1 VVSDANLILGLG
13 TLARSIVAMAF
24 LANATPSACD
34 VLQILQFLLF
44 SLNASPAPTTR
55 TDPHSTRLAFSAPC
69 FARPSLTYSFASE
82 SCLTRLALEVDSR
95 TTATVVMHASAF
107 DMMTIRRLSIGSG
120 YKYLLKTIAVGDGP
134 ERIDKSDLVR
144 YYSDSGTPPGVFLGA
159 GLVGLNN
166 GLGVAVGHS
175 VSAEN
180 LQRMLQDCADPIT
193 GEVLGRVPS
202 AKAVG
207 GFDLTFSPSKSV
219 SVAWALADH
228 ETREVIYRCHQDAIE
243 EVLAYAEREVFHTR
257 TGQQGCVEEDIVG
270 VVAASFTHFDSRDG
284 DPQLHDHVVILNR
297 VQAKN
302 DGAWRT
308 LDSRGLFASTVMLSE
323 MHQGV
328 LSDLLTAELGWDW
341 EAHTRRSST
350 APKWEVAGV
359 SKRLMDEF
367 SQRTTAIV
375 GAKDRLIAQFEDDHG
390 RAPTDVEVLKLRQ
403 TATLSTRRAK
413 KGLGLGDLTEE
424 WTARSTPYIDNEPM
438 AWVHELGD
446 RGVPAFTSAE
456 FEDEILLDVANAAL
470 DVVSAKRPTFSRAN
484 VQAEVFRQMQGVHFT
499 QPAERILTATRTTN
513 LAIAR
518 ALLITI
524 PNLHHTPRFLLRT
537 DGTSKFLRTGHW
549 LYTTTTLLDAEARLL
564 DAGQRLDGA
573 VVSSA
578 TVAEVTERRLPGKT
592 FKLSVDQALA
602 VEQITTSGR
611 ALDLLVGPAGTGKST
626 AMAGLRAAWE
636 AEHGAGSV
644 TGLAPSAAAAQ
655 VLGDDMGIDTDNLAK
670 WLYEHRQH
678 GQRSRELEELR
689 EEVRLIERT
698 GRVPS
703 PRLLASIA
711 SREEALF
718 RWILREGQL
727 IVIDEASLASTF
739 ALDELTS
746 AALDARAKVV
756 LVGDGAQLSSV
767 DAGGMF
773 RTLVR
778 DRGDDAPTLADVRRF
793 NAAWEK
799 EASLGIRNG
808 TSSALGAYATHERI
822 ADGTRDDM
830 LDALYDA
837 WRADNERGL
846 HSLMLASDSA
856 TVNELNARARAERI
870 ARGAVVDEGV
880 DVAGA
885 MTAGVND
892 LVVTRENN
900 RRLTTETGWV
910 KNGDVWT
917 VSATHPDGSMTV
929 TRVNGDGSVILPASY
944 VAGNVELAYATTVHR
959 AQGRTVDS
967 AHAFV
972 SPTTTREVL
981 YVALTRGSEANHLYV
996 DTHDDPDPDT
1006 GHDGLTEIPTA
1017 LQVLTGV
1024 LHHEGAD
1031 VSATDMIRQS
1041 QTQSIAA
1048 LVAEYNTIVSMA
1060 EGPRWEEALSRSGLS
1075 DTELAQAKDS
1085 PAYAALLAQ
1094 LRDAENRGFDIDTEL
1109 PILVTGRSFDDA
1121 DDVAS
1126 VLHHRIDRYVTGV
1139 GYPSPP
1145 PNELVAGIFPRPGGT
1160 SDSDVTLALDDRA
1173 DTIEQRGRELAMIA
1187 IESGDAWVQDFGDAP
1202 SASEHYERWVLEVAA
1217 GAAYLDRWAVDNP
1230 HTVLDNAAVGHEQE
1244 AQRSRVLSAVQRAY
1258 ALTVAET
1265 APARSAYIFPG
1276 EGPLEPPSQD
1286 FGLDL

>member
-1 VVSDANLILGLG
+1 
-13 TLARSIVAMAF
+13 
-24 LANATPSACD
+24 
-34 VLQILQFLLF
+34 
-44 SLNASPAPTTR
+44 
-55 TDPHSTRLAFSAPC
+55 
-69 FARPSLTYSFASE
+69 
-82 SCLTRLALEVDSR
+82 
-95 TTATVVMHASAF
+95 
-107 DMMTIRRLSIGSG
+107 MMTIRRLSIGSG
-120 YKYLLKTIAVGDGP
+120 YKYLLKSIAVGDGP
-134 ERIDKSDLVR
+134 EGADRSDLVR
-144 YYSDSGTPPGVFLGA
+144 YYSESGTPPGVFLGA
-159 GLVGLNN
+159 GLISLDSGR
-166 GLGVAVGHS
+166 GVAVGQS
-175 VSAEN
+175 VTAEN

-193 GEVLGRVPS
+193 GEVLGRVPG

-207 GFDLTFSPSKSV
+207 GFDLTFSPTKSV

-228 ETREVIYRCHQDAIE
+228 ETREVIYRCHQQAIA
-243 EVLAYAEREVFHTR
+243 EVLTYAESEVFHTR
-257 TGQQGCVEEDIVG
+257 SGKNGCIEEDIVG

-284 DPQLHDHVVILNR
+284 DPQLHDHVVVLNR
-297 VQAKN
+297 VQAKD

-328 LSDLLTAELGWDW
+328 LSDLLTTELGWDW
-341 EAHTRRSST
+341 DAHARRSSP

-359 SKRLMDEF
+359 SQRLMEEF
-367 SQRTTAIV
+367 STRTTAIL
-375 GAKDRLIAQFEDDHG
+375 GAKDRLITQFEEDHH

-413 KGLGLGDLTEE
+413 KGVGLGDLTEE
-424 WTARSTPYIDNEPM
+424 WTARATPYLDNEPA
-438 AWVHELGD
+438 AWVHELSGRD
-446 RGVPAFTSAE
+446 VPALTSAQ
-456 FEDEILLDVANAAL
+456 FEDEILLDIATTAL
-470 DVVSAKRPTFSRAN
+470 EIVSSKRPTFSRAN
-484 VQAEVFRQMQGVHFT
+484 VQAEVFRQMQGVRFT
-499 QPAERILTATRTTN
+499 TPAERILTATRTTD
-513 LAIAR
+513 LAVSQ
-518 ALLITI
+518 ALLITTLD
-524 PNLHHTPRFLLRT
+524 LHHTPRFLLRA
-537 DGTSKFLRTGHW
+537 DGTSKFRATGHW
-549 LYTTTTLLDAEARLL
+549 IYTTTTLLDAEARLL
-564 DAGQRLDGA
+564 DAGQRTDAA
-573 VVSSA
+573 VVSNS
-578 TVAEVTERRLPGKT
+578 TVANVTEQPLPGKT
-592 FKLSVDQALA
+592 FALSTDQALA
-602 VEQITTSGR
+602 VEKITTSGY

-644 TGLAPSAAAAQ
+644 TGLASSAAAAE
-655 VLGDDMGIDTDNLAK
+655 VLGEDMGIDTDNLAK

-678 GQRSRELEELR
+678 GQRTRELAELR
-689 EEVRLIERT
+689 EKVRLIERT
-698 GRVPS
+698 GRVPN

-711 SREEALF
+711 SREEALS
-718 RWILREGQL
+718 RWTLREGQL
-727 IVIDEASLASTF
+727 VVVDEASLASTF

-778 DRGDDAPTLADVRRF
+778 DRGNDAPTLADVRRF
-793 NAAWEK
+793 SAAWEK

-822 ADGTRDDM
+822 ADGTRDEM
-830 LDALYDA
+830 LDSLYDA
-837 WRADNERGL
+837 WRADGERGL

-856 TVNELNARARAERI
+856 TVNELNARARAERV
-870 ARGAVVDEGV
+870 ASGAVVDEGV
-880 DVAGA
+880 NVAGA

-900 RRLTTETGWV
+900 RRLTTDTGWV

-929 TRVNGDGSVILPASY
+929 TRVDGEGTVLLPASY
-944 VAGNVELAYATTVHR
+944 VAENVELAYATTVHR

-981 YVALTRGSEANHLYV
+981 YVALTRGSNSNHLYV
-996 DTHDDPDPDT
+996 DTHYDPDPDT

-1017 LQVLTGV
+1017 MEVLAAA

-1048 LVAEYNTIVSMA
+1048 LVAEYDTIVSMA
-1060 EGPRWEEALSRSGLS
+1060 EGSRWDEVLGKSGLS
-1075 DTELAQAKDS
+1075 DTELSQAKAS

-1094 LRDAENRGFDIDTEL
+1094 LRDAESRGFDVDTEL
-1109 PILVTGRSFDDA
+1109 PLLVMGRSFDGA

-1139 GYPSPP
+1139 GYPSSPVT
-1145 PNELVAGIFPRPGGT
+1145 ELVAGLFPRPTGIT
-1160 SDSDVTLALDDRA
+1160 DPDVLLALNDRA
-1173 DTIEQRGRELAMIA
+1173 DAIEQRARELATIA
-1187 IESGDAWVQDFGDAP
+1187 IERGDAWVQGFGNAP
-1202 SASEHYERWVLEVAA
+1202 ETGEGYEQWVGEVAA
-1217 GAAYLDRWAVDNP
+1217 GAAYLDRWGIDYPAVIIDEAL
-1230 HTVLDNAAVGHEQE
+1230 VSHEQD
-1244 AQRSRVLSAVQRAY
+1244 AQRSRVLGAAQRAY
-1258 ALTVAET
+1258 ALAVVEDTPA
-1265 APARSAYIFPG
+1265 APAYVPSSDDL
-1276 EGPLEPPSQD
+1276 LEPRSPN